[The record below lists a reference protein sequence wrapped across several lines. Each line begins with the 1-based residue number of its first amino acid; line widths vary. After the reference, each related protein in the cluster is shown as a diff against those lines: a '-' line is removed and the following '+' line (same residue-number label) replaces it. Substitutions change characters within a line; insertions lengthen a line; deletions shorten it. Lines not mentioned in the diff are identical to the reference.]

1 MLQVIRR
8 IRRRLFRAPL
18 PDPRSP
24 QGSADRVFH
33 RPHLARQLAA
43 KLMSRSFAS
52 GMFLTAPRRT
62 GKSTFVCHDL
72 VPMLRAEHNALV
84 LYADLLER
92 QQEDP
97 GEVIVG
103 LVEDALRRHEST
115 STSALRG
122 LSLSR
127 LKAPGV
133 ELELDRSSRPRP
145 RSLFQSLER
154 LSDLTRRTIVLIV
167 DEAQLTQTTQAGKD
181 VMYMLKSARDQL
193 NYRDRLM
200 FRVLMT
206 GSHREKLEQL
216 VLSKHEAFFC
226 APLEELPTLGD
237 ADHLSWERAI
247 HGPDFR
253 PGLADLSEAFEICLR
268 RPEVFHAVCQ
278 AAASTLT
285 TGSGPEEAAHGP
297 MLLAVAR
304 ARIAEEHREFMSKVH
319 VLDPLDQALLRLIAV
334 EGKHLQ
340 PFAAQTAS
348 QLMALLSE
356 TPHASELVICPDVIR
371 AAFAR
376 LRDAKMVWRGDGRH
390 VLEAPQFAHWLAR
403 LEPRAHGALMV
414 EAASSRPSGSPPMTR
429 LHENAHA

>member
-8 IRRRLFRAPL
+8 FLDLFPRAPT
-18 PDPRSP
+18 PESRSP
-24 QGSADRVFH
+24 GVPVDRVFH

-72 VPMLRAEHNALV
+72 MPTLEREHHALV

-92 QQEDP
+92 RQEDP
-97 GEVIVG
+97 GAVIVG
-103 LVEDALRRHEST
+103 LVEDALKRHESA
-115 STSALRG
+115 STSAFRG

-133 ELELDRSSRPRP
+133 ELELDKSTRPRP

-154 LSDLTRRTIVLIV
+154 LSDLTRKTVVMIV

-181 VMYMLKSARDQL
+181 VMFMLKSARDQL
-193 NYRDRLM
+193 NYRERVM

-237 ADHLSWERAI
+237 ADHLDWERAA
-247 HGPDFR
+247 HGPDFN
-253 PGLADLSEAFEICLR
+253 PGLVDLSRAFEICLR
-268 RPEVFHAVCQ
+268 RPEVFHTVCQ
-278 AAASTLT
+278 TAAAALSMGASFEDAEHGT
-285 TGSGPEEAAHGP
+285 T
-297 MLLAVAR
+297 LLAIAR
-304 ARIAEEHREFMSKVH
+304 KHIAEEHDELMSKVH
-319 VLDPLDQALLRLIAV
+319 VLDPLDQALLRLMAAD
-334 EGKHLQ
+334 GKSLQ
-340 PFAAQTAS
+340 PFTAQTAS
-348 QLMALLSE
+348 RLAALLPS
-356 TPHASELVICPDVIR
+356 TPAMSSIAISPDAIR
-371 AAFAR
+371 ASFAR
-376 LRDAKMVWRGDGRH
+376 LCDAKMVWRGDGRH
-390 VLEAPQFAHWLAR
+390 VLEAPQFAHWLAQ
-403 LEPRAHGALMV
+403 LEPQPRSDALIDQGEPGV
-414 EAASSRPSGSPPMTR
+414 ASKLSMGRVMES
-429 LHENAHA
+429 AVV